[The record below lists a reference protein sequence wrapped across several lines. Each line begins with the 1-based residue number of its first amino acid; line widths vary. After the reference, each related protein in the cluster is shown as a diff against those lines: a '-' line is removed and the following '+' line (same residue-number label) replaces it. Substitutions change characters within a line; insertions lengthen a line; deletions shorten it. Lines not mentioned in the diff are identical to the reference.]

1 MDAICAGCGSPRVAT
16 RGWGGEYPTMLRH
29 LSIVIIL
36 VSALAGCTQY
46 EFVIT
51 EPAEHAGRLTRQ
63 ERTIERDPL
72 IYHLVDQSNRLGVR
86 IENPTDDA
94 IELQGEAS
102 YVVTPDG
109 ESQPLRS
116 GTIAPHT
123 WSGFTV
129 PPVVREY
136 RSSGSVGFG
145 IGVGTFGHDGGGF
158 IGVGHDP
165 FYDDFAYVPRDTPV
179 WTWKTGLVRVHLV
192 YERQGEPKQTF
203 EHDFTIERR
212 KVE

>member
-1 MDAICAGCGSPRVAT
+1 MHRLLPTLIVLAI
-16 RGWGGEYPTMLRH
+16 
-29 LSIVIIL
+29 
-36 VSALAGCTQY
+36 ALGGCTQY
-46 EFVIT
+46 EFVIS

-63 ERTIERDPL
+63 ERTLERDPL
-72 IYHLVDQSNRLGVR
+72 RYYLVDQSNRLGLR
-86 IENPTDDA
+86 IENPTDVP
-94 IELQGEAS
+94 IELQGETS

-109 ESQPLRS
+109 ESQPLHS

-179 WTWKTGLVRVHLV
+179 WTWKTGIVRVHLV
-192 YERQGEPKQTF
+192 YERQGEPTQTF
-203 EHDFTIERR
+203 EHDFVFERR
-212 KVE
+212 QAEE